1 MDFIDEAQRIAW
13 NAKMKEYRKEQKKE
27 ELKRKV
33 AAIGNMVC
41 EYAPAVLALT
51 PAAIAVTRTVTNV
64 VGTVGRVVEQSD
76 ERNRRKHKCYDRSEG
91 HYWNL
96 KRELTN
102 SDWAVITE
110 RKRNG
115 ERLGDI
121 LKDMKILK

>member
-51 PAAIAVTRTVTNV
+51 PAAIAVTRTVTNRPV
-64 VGTVGRVVEQSD
+64 R
-76 ERNRRKHKCYDRSEG
+76 
-91 HYWNL
+91 
-96 KRELTN
+96 
-102 SDWAVITE
+102 
-110 RKRNG
+110 
-115 ERLGDI
+115 
-121 LKDMKILK
+121 